1 MISQQ
6 HIIIQI
12 IFTTAWILAVSLTT
26 FIAFVSVAVWLGER
40 QLDEDTFED
49 VINREFE
56 KLSPKQRRF
65 VLWVVF
71 ICVLSWMIVLLPGAL
86 APFNQGVRNDDDSFK
101 SREHLVSVNYVTCR
115 CGVHDW
121 SNIHFNDIMVV
132 CVLHWNVRS

>member
-1 MISQQ
+1 MVSMISQQ

-40 QLDEDTFED
+40 QSDEDTFED

-65 VLWVVF
+65 LLWVVF
-71 ICVLSWMIVLLPGAL
+71 ICVSSCMIVLSLCAL
-86 APFNQGVRNDDDSFK
+86 SSFQ
-101 SREHLVSVNYVTCR
+101 
-115 CGVHDW
+115 
-121 SNIHFNDIMVV
+121 
-132 CVLHWNVRS
+132 

>member
-1 MISQQ
+1 MVSMISQQ
-6 HIIIQI
+6 HIIIIQI

-40 QLDEDTFED
+40 QSDEDTLED

-65 VLWVVF
+65 SLWVVF

-86 APFNQGVRNDDDSFK
+86 APFN
-101 SREHLVSVNYVTCR
+101 
-115 CGVHDW
+115 
-121 SNIHFNDIMVV
+121 
-132 CVLHWNVRS
+132 

>member
-1 MISQQ
+1 MINQQ

-40 QLDEDTFED
+40 QSDEDTFED

-65 VLWVVF
+65 SLWVVF
-71 ICVLSWMIVLLPGAL
+71 ICVSCWIIVLLPGAL
-86 APFNQGVRNDDDSFK
+86 APFN
-101 SREHLVSVNYVTCR
+101 
-115 CGVHDW
+115 
-121 SNIHFNDIMVV
+121 
-132 CVLHWNVRS
+132 

>member
-1 MISQQ
+1 MVSMISQQ

-65 VLWVVF
+65 LLWVVF
-71 ICVLSWMIVLLPGAL
+71 ICVLSWMIVLTSYVL
-86 APFNQGVRNDDDSFK
+86 APFR
-101 SREHLVSVNYVTCR
+101 
-115 CGVHDW
+115 
-121 SNIHFNDIMVV
+121 
-132 CVLHWNVRS
+132 

>member
-1 MISQQ
+1 MINQQ

-26 FIAFVSVAVWLGER
+26 FMVFVSVAVWLGER

-86 APFNQGVRNDDDSFK
+86 APFN
-101 SREHLVSVNYVTCR
+101 
-115 CGVHDW
+115 
-121 SNIHFNDIMVV
+121 
-132 CVLHWNVRS
+132 

>member
-1 MISQQ
+1 MVSMVISYQ
-6 HIIIQI
+6 HTVVQI
-12 IFTTAWILAVSLTT
+12 IYGIAWILAVSLTT

-40 QLDEDTFED
+40 QSDEDTFED

-86 APFNQGVRNDDDSFK
+86 APFN
-101 SREHLVSVNYVTCR
+101 
-115 CGVHDW
+115 
-121 SNIHFNDIMVV
+121 
-132 CVLHWNVRS
+132 

>member
-26 FIAFVSVAVWLGER
+26 FIAFVSVVVWLGER

-65 VLWVVF
+65 VVWVVF
-71 ICVLSWMIVLLPGAL
+71 ICVLSWMIVLLLGAL
-86 APFNQGVRNDDDSFK
+86 APFN
-101 SREHLVSVNYVTCR
+101 
-115 CGVHDW
+115 
-121 SNIHFNDIMVV
+121 
-132 CVLHWNVRS
+132 

>member
-6 HIIIQI
+6 HISIQI

-40 QLDEDTFED
+40 QSDDDTFKD

-56 KLSPKQRRF
+56 KLPPKQRRF
-65 VLWVVF
+65 VLWLVF

-86 APFNQGVRNDDDSFK
+86 APFN
-101 SREHLVSVNYVTCR
+101 
-115 CGVHDW
+115 
-121 SNIHFNDIMVV
+121 
-132 CVLHWNVRS
+132 

>member
-1 MISQQ
+1 MVSMISQQ

-65 VLWVVF
+65 LLWVVF
-71 ICVLSWMIVLLPGAL
+71 ICVLSWMIVLTPYVL
-86 APFNQGVRNDDDSFK
+86 APFQ
-101 SREHLVSVNYVTCR
+101 
-115 CGVHDW
+115 
-121 SNIHFNDIMVV
+121 
-132 CVLHWNVRS
+132 

>member
-12 IFTTAWILAVSLTT
+12 IYGAAWILAVSLTT
-26 FIAFVSVAVWLGER
+26 FIAFVSAAVWLGER

-65 VLWVVF
+65 VVWVVF
-71 ICVLSWMIVLLPGAL
+71 ICVLSWMIVLTSYVL
-86 APFNQGVRNDDDSFK
+86 APFR
-101 SREHLVSVNYVTCR
+101 
-115 CGVHDW
+115 
-121 SNIHFNDIMVV
+121 
-132 CVLHWNVRS
+132 